1 MVNQASQHLLLDTDA
16 YCKLEV
22 AGLFV
27 DAATSLGVPIEACGR
42 LAALPYMLR
51 RGRLRE
57 KLGADASDAML
68 PKAERIPVAIQPSED
83 WLSPL
88 AAVTSIDPGEA
99 QLLAASA
106 EHEILL
112 LTNDKRGIR
121 GIKDISRYAK
131 ALDGRIVVLE
141 AILIELCERI
151 GLDVVRSRIRPLM
164 NLDTA
169 VRLSFS
175 DAKSSPLVGLM
186 SFYRSLAFEVSPLG
200 LWQPPSPGGI

>member
-1 MVNQASQHLLLDTDA
+1 MVNSASQHLLVDTDA

-27 DAATSLGVPIEACGR
+27 DAATLMGVPIEQCGR

-57 KLGADASDAML
+57 KLGAAAADSLL
-68 PKAERIPVAIQPSED
+68 PTAERIPVAIQPSEH

-88 AAVTSIDPGEA
+88 TAVTSIDPGEA

-112 LTNDKRGIR
+112 LTSDKRGIH
-121 GIKDISRYAK
+121 GIKDISGYAK

-141 AILIELCERI
+141 AILIELCEQI
-151 GLDVVRSRIRPLM
+151 GLDVVRSRIHPLM
-164 NLDTA
+164 RVDTA
-169 VRLSFS
+169 VRISFS
-175 DAKSSPLVGLM
+175 DSNSSPLVGLM
-186 SFYRSLAFEVSPLG
+186 SFYRSLALEVSPLD
-200 LWQPPSPGGI
+200 LWRPPSHGGI

>member
-1 MVNQASQHLLLDTDA
+1 MVSQASQYLLVDTDA

-42 LAALPYMLR
+42 LPALPYMLR

-57 KLGADASDAML
+57 KLGADASDALL
-68 PKAERIPVAIQPSED
+68 PKAERIPVAIQPSEH

-88 AAVTSIDPGEA
+88 APVTSIDPGEA
-99 QLLAASA
+99 QLLGASA

-112 LTNDKRGIR
+112 LTSDKRGIR
-121 GIKDISRYAK
+121 GIKDISGYAK

-141 AILIELCERI
+141 AILIELCEQI
-151 GLDVVRSRIRPLM
+151 GLDVVRSRICPLM

-175 DAKSSPLVGLM
+175 NSNSCPLVGLM
-186 SFYRSLAFEVSPLG
+186 SFYRSLAFEVNPLR
-200 LWQPPSPGGI
+200 LWRPPSHGGI